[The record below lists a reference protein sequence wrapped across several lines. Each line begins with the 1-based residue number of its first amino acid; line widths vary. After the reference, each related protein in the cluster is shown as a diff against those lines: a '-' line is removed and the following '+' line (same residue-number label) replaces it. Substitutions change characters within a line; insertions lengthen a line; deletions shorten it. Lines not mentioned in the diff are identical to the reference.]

1 MSMKPEF
8 VRELHAK
15 LETLQAELETL
26 GFSLDRRG
34 SREAADVANTVGAR
48 VGELRAEFFGAP
60 SDDCAASV
68 RNVPVRSLNQ

>member
-1 MSMKPEF
+1 MAMKPEF
-8 VRELHAK
+8 VRELHVK

-48 VGELRAEFFGAP
+48 VGELRAEFFGAQ
-60 SDDCAASV
+60 SDDCATSV
-68 RNVPVRSLNQ
+68 RNVPVCSLNQ